1 MDIIERRHQLEA
13 HLPSLRLAMIEYL
26 NENKE
31 GLLQVITA
39 VIALASA
46 IAALTPTPKDD
57 GVLKKLSRFIDVLAL
72 NIFRAKDK

>member
-1 MDIIERRHQLEA
+1 
-13 HLPSLRLAMIEYL
+13 MIEYL

-46 IAALTPTPKDD
+46 VAALTPTPKDD
-57 GVLKKLSRFIDVLAL
+57 GVLKKLSRLIDVLAL

>member
-1 MDIIERRHQLEA
+1 
-13 HLPSLRLAMIEYL
+13 MIEYL